1 MDLFWL
7 RAEFPS
13 SVRICGEVAHVCLL
27 NEIVS
32 KILLSRLNPNA
43 EEIVGDR
50 HGVFRRNG
58 ATTDPIFCVRHLLE
72 KKWEYST

>member
-7 RAEFPS
+7 SAEFPS
-13 SVRICGEVAHVCLL
+13 SVRISGEVAPICLL

-32 KILLSRLNPNA
+32 NTLLTRLNTNA

-50 HGVFRRNG
+50 HGVFRRNR
-58 ATTDPIFCVRHLLE
+58 TTTEPIFCIRHLLE